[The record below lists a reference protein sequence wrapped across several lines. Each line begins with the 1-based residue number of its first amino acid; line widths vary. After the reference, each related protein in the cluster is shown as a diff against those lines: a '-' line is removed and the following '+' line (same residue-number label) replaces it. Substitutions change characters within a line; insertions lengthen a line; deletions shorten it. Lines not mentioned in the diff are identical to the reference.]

1 MLAVAIGGL
10 WCVLG
15 LGGFYIGGRGRAY
28 VVIGVL
34 FAVAALANITV
45 CRLGAGRGGGLGV
58 GFVLHCAATT
68 HFAFAAVLLA
78 IDIFPIGPLMIFGI
92 LFYSFIALIALF
104 RHNVLGII
112 LFAI

>member
-58 GFVLHCAATT
+58 GYRISADYTIATI
-68 HFAFAAVLLA
+68 AGYYLIVLA
-78 IDIFPIGPLMIFGI
+78 IGDF
-92 LFYSFIALIALF
+92 FIRCRGRAFVIVGVF
-104 RHNVLGII
+104 ITK
-112 LFAI
+112 